1 MYLEHGDKLI
11 MTSGLIHN
19 HILAQFTLR
28 ICRTEMRCIK
38 MVHTS
43 QIFLFTEPMEGSA
56 LSLSLFTE
64 APACRPRLAVNPA
77 SRSEQ

>member
-19 HILAQFTLR
+19 HTLVQFTLR
-28 ICRTEMRCIK
+28 ICRPEMRCIK

-43 QIFLFTEPMEGSA
+43 QIFLFSELVEGGA
-56 LSLSLFTE
+56 LSAF
-64 APACRPRLAVNPA
+64 AVKHLPVGLG
-77 SRSEQ
+77 